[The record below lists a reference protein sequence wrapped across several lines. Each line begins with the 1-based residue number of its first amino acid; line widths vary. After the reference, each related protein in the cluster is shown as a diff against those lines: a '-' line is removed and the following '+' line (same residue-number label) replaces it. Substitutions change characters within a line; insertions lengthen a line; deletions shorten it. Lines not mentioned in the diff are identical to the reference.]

1 MSRSRRR
8 ISANDSLELLLDTIC
23 NTFGGIV
30 FIALLVSL
38 LISQSSTE
46 VSIASVEESKQAEMQ
61 RLSAEIEASMQT
73 LDQLRKS
80 DELLG
85 RISKNIDD
93 PQSRMLMI
101 RKDNLQN
108 AIGRLQ
114 TQVSETLVEVSQEQ
128 AKVNDR
134 ANNISQTKKMLDAAK
149 TELVQLESELKESVK
164 DNSRVFGFPI
174 AHATRKS
181 QFTIA
186 LKSNKFCFFEK
197 MAGGI
202 LVVDPEQVN
211 ESGNFI
217 SGITITPKFE
227 NGIPFNTTNMS
238 AIDQKIKQIDSES
251 YYATVFI
258 WDDSI
263 EAFQML
269 SDLLISNQIKYEII
283 TMTKDSSIVRGG
295 RQGMVQ

>member
-1 MSRSRRR
+1 MSRLRR
-8 ISANDSLELLLDTIC
+8 ISSANNSLELLLDTIC

-46 VSIASVEESKQAEMQ
+46 VSIAAVEDSKQAEMQ
-61 RLSAEIEASMQT
+61 RLTAEIEASIQT
-73 LDQLRKS
+73 LDQLRES
-80 DELLG
+80 EDILG
-85 RISKNIDD
+85 QISRNIDD
-93 PQSRMLMI
+93 PQMKGLMI
-101 RKDNLQN
+101 RKDNLQI
-108 AIGRLQ
+108 AIERLQ
-114 TQVSETLVEVSQEQ
+114 TQVGESLIEVSKDQ
-128 AKVNDR
+128 AKVNEKS
-134 ANNISQTKKMLDAAK
+134 NSITQTKKMLDAAK
-149 TELVQLESELKESVK
+149 TELAQVESELKETVK
-164 DNSRVFGFPI
+164 ENSRVFGFPI
-174 AHATRKS
+174 AQVTSKR

-217 SGITITPKFE
+217 TGITITPKFE

-238 AIDQKIKQIDSES
+238 TIDQKIKQIDSES